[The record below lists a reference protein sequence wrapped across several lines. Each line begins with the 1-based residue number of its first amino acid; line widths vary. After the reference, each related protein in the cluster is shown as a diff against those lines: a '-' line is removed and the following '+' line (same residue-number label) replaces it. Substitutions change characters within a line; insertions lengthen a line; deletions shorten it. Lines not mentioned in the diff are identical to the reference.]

1 MSIETKRLILRQWR
15 DEDLEPFAAMST
27 DPEVMEFLLPM
38 DRTGSDAMA
47 AGERAYIAE
56 HGFGWWALELPGTA
70 GFIGF
75 AGLVRIPDGPLFRGG
90 AVEIAWRLARPY
102 WGQGYATEAAL
113 AALADGFGR
122 LDLDEIV
129 AITTPMNRRSRAVM
143 ERLGMTHDAAGN
155 FEHPRVPE
163 GHRLRPHVLYRL
175 PRANWEAR
183 S

>member
-1 MSIETKRLILRQWR
+1 MSIATERLILRQWR
-15 DEDLEPFAAMST
+15 DEDLEPFAALSA
-27 DPEVMEFLLPM
+27 DPEIMEFLLPM
-38 DRTGSDAMA
+38 DRADSDAMA
-47 AGERAYIAE
+47 AEERVHIAE
-56 HGFGWWALELPGTA
+56 HGFGWWALELPGAA

-75 AGLVRIPDGPLFRGG
+75 AGLARIPDGPSFKGG

-102 WGQGYATEAAL
+102 WGQGYATEAAR

-122 LDLDEIV
+122 LGLDEIV
-129 AITTPMNRRSRAVM
+129 AVTTPMNRRSRAVM
-143 ERLGMTHDAAGN
+143 ERLGMIHDEAGN

-175 PRANWEAR
+175 PRATWEAR

>member
-1 MSIETKRLILRQWR
+1 MRIETARLILRNWQ
-15 DEDLEPFAAMST
+15 DTDLEPFAAMSA

-38 DRTGSDAMA
+38 DRARCAAMMA
-47 AGERAYIAE
+47 RERAHIAE

-75 AGLVRIPDGPLFRGG
+75 AGLARIPAGAHFKEG

-102 WGQGYATEAAL
+102 WGHGYATEAAR
-113 AALADGFGR
+113 AALADGFDR
-122 LDLDEIV
+122 LGFDEIV
-129 AITTPMNRRSRAVM
+129 AITTPMNRLSRAVM
-143 ERLGMTHDAAGN
+143 ERLGMTYDEAGD

-175 PRANWEAR
+175 PRAAWR
-183 S
+183 SQT